1 MSLYKD
7 VAQLAAQKAGDY
19 LLGNFGKNL
28 DYKVKESQH
37 SIVTQYDLGA
47 EEIIVKEIKKHFP
60 SHSILSEEKG
70 FEYFDSEF
78 VWVIDPLDG
87 SSYYARGIPTFSVSI
102 ALINSGEIVCGV
114 IYCPAQNELFTAEKG
129 MGAFLNGIPV
139 KVSATD
145 TLNQSVFSAGHRYLR
160 LEVYDREMR
169 RLLQSVRSIRGGGSC
184 AQELCYLA
192 CGRIDVILTV
202 NQSFWD
208 YAAGAL
214 ILEEAGGKITTTTG
228 EELSVVK
235 YMNAKFDLL
244 ASNKILHLESMLKG
258 I

>member
-1 MSLYKD
+1 
-7 VAQLAAQKAGDY
+7 
-19 LLGNFGKNL
+19 
-28 DYKVKESQH
+28 
-37 SIVTQYDLGA
+37 
-47 EEIIVKEIKKHFP
+47 
-60 SHSILSEEKG
+60 
-70 FEYFDSEF
+70 
-78 VWVIDPLDG
+78 
-87 SSYYARGIPTFSVSI
+87 
-102 ALINSGEIVCGV
+102 
-114 IYCPAQNELFTAEKG
+114 
-129 MGAFLNGIPV
+129 
-139 KVSATD
+139 
-145 TLNQSVFSAGHRYLR
+145 
-160 LEVYDREMR
+160 MR

-244 ASNKILHLESMLKG
+244 ASNKILHLESILKG